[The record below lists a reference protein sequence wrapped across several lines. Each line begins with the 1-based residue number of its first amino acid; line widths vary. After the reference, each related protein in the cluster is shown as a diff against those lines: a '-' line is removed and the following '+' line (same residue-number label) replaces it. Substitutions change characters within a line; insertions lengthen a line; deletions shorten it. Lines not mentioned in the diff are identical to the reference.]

1 MQRLMARMSS
11 GQMPTDIA
19 SLRKLLDDFAPLL
32 NAGAPRVGAVHEGV
46 LLRQVG
52 AARVTADV
60 LVPDRAGLHPVLV
73 YLHGGGWV
81 AGSPRTH
88 RKLALRFAEAGYL
101 VVNVDYRLAPEAP
114 FPAPFE
120 DCVFAVR
127 WAAQNAARYG
137 GDADRLAIGGDS
149 AGGNLSA
156 AVAAHLAGDATAP
169 KIRAALLIY
178 GAFDFEALAT
188 AEVAPSLGDPAI
200 ARKLTDAMIDA
211 YLGAGRDTSRMRDP
225 RVSPLHAAAKLPP
238 TFLVVGTMDPLHEHQ
253 RALAAGL
260 ERAGIAHESMI
271 VEGMPHGFVQYE
283 FLPPALEAIR
293 RMTAFLER
301 YLGAGRPAA
310 TGREV
315 AADLRTG

>member
-1 MQRLMARMSS
+1 MAETNAQSELMQRLMAQVSS
-11 GQMPTDIA
+11 GQVPTDIP

-32 NAGAPRVGAVHEGV
+32 NADAPRVGALHEDV
-46 LLRQVG
+46 LLREVG
-52 AARVTADV
+52 GARVTADV
-60 LVPDRAGLHPVLV
+60 LVPDRAGPHPVLV

-101 VVNVDYRLAPEAP
+101 VVNVDYRLAPETP
-114 FPAPFE
+114 FPGPFD

-137 GDADRLAIGGDS
+137 GDALRLAIGGDS

-156 AVAAHLAGDATAP
+156 AVAAHLADDPTAP

-188 AEVAPSLGDPAI
+188 AQADPALGDPAI

-211 YLGAGRDTSRMRDP
+211 YLGAGRDASRLRDP
-225 RVSPLHAAAKLPP
+225 RVSPVHAAAKLPP
-238 TFLVVGTMDPLHEHQ
+238 AFLVVGTADPLHAQQ

-260 ERAGIAHESMI
+260 ERAGIAHENVI

-283 FLPPALEAIR
+283 FLTPAMDAIR
-293 RMTAFLER
+293 RMTAFLDR
-301 YLGAGRPAA
+301 HLS
-310 TGREV
+310 
-315 AADLRTG
+315 